1 MNLAGSVANIVPR
14 SRHNSMID
22 TGDSM
27 LNKITGRKRHMSMQ
41 DRVEMYNTVIAL
53 EEEAG
58 VDTTA
63 VAGAKSRVRKTSK
76 VMFGPP
82 DLSQLTDDDNTDN
95 TDAAAADVNN
105 VTAEIHQVGE
115 LILRIDNVLLNEIL
129 DSSSNSSESEE
140 SFQSFFV

>member
-27 LNKITGRKRHMSMQ
+27 LNKITRRKRHMSMQ

-95 TDAAAADVNN
+95 TAAAADVNN
-105 VTAEIHQVGE
+105 VTAEIHQVGD
-115 LILRIDNVLLNEIL
+115 LILRIDNFLLNEIL

>member
-82 DLSQLTDDDNTDN
+82 DLSQLTDDDNTDA
-95 TDAAAADVNN
+95 AAAADVNN
-105 VTAEIHQVGE
+105 VTAEIHQVCD
-115 LILRIDNVLLNEIL
+115 LILRIDNVLLNAIL
-129 DSSSNSSESEE
+129 DSSSDSSESKE

>member
-27 LNKITGRKRHMSMQ
+27 LNKITRRKRHMSMQ

-95 TDAAAADVNN
+95 AAADVNN
-105 VTAEIHQVGE
+105 VTAEIHQVGD
-115 LILRIDNVLLNEIL
+115 LILRIDNVLLNAIL
-129 DSSSNSSESEE
+129 DSSSDSSESKE

>member
-53 EEEAG
+53 EDEAG

-95 TDAAAADVNN
+95 TDAADVNN
-105 VTAEIHQVGE
+105 VTAEIHQVGD
-115 LILRIDNVLLNEIL
+115 LRNDNILLNEIL

>member
-27 LNKITGRKRHMSMQ
+27 LNKITRRKRHMSMQ

-82 DLSQLTDDDNTDN
+82 DLSQLTDDDNTDA
-95 TDAAAADVNN
+95 AAAADVNN
-105 VTAEIHQVGE
+105 VTAEIHQVCD
-115 LILRIDNVLLNEIL
+115 LILRIDNVLLNAIL
-129 DSSSNSSESEE
+129 DSSSDSSESKE